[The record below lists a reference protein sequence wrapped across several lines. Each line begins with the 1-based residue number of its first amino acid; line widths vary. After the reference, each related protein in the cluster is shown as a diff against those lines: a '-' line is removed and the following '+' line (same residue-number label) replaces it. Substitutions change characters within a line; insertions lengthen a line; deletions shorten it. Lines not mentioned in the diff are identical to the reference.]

1 LATGL
6 PACAGNDEICELNI
20 EVCARNIGLCAA
32 NIVFARAGGESSGV
46 TRNLGL
52 ATGLPACAGNDEIC
66 EPKILAGNPMT
77 DPTVNLQAQLQTTSP
92 ARAWLRSH
100 GYSFFSSLGRFIRAP
115 LTHFMTLGVLA
126 LALALPTM
134 GHLALKNLRQLSGAL
149 TQPGDI
155 SLFLQTDADAT
166 AASALQ
172 AKVTALPGVRRV
184 SIKTPDQALAEFRA
198 LTSFTN
204 ALEVLDQNPLPFILV
219 TELDPTTLKSGR
231 AIELVEQFK
240 QMPEFEIVQF
250 DQEWLLRLKA
260 LINLAE
266 RGVWVF
272 GALLALTVLLVI
284 GNTIRL
290 EIAARIDEINIV
302 RLVGATNAFVRRP
315 FLYSGFWFG
324 AFGGAM
330 AVLLVGLT
338 VYLLAPS
345 AAVLAQSYGSELRLQ
360 GLDWLEAS
368 VLIGIGVLL
377 GMLGALLASSAHL
390 IRAENPQ

>member
-1 LATGL
+1 M
-6 PACAGNDEICELNI
+6 
-20 EVCARNIGLCAA
+20 R
-32 NIVFARAGGESSGV
+32 V
-46 TRNLGL
+46 T
-52 ATGLPACAGNDEIC
+52 
-66 EPKILAGNPMT
+66 EPT
-77 DPTVNLQAQLQTTSP
+77 NLQAELKTTSP
-92 ARAWLRSH
+92 LRAWMRSH
-100 GYSFFSSLGRFIRAP
+100 GYSLFSSLGRFVRSP
-115 LTHFMTLGVLA
+115 LTHVMTLGVLA

-149 TQPGDI
+149 TQPGDV
-155 SLFLQTDADAT
+155 SLFLKTDADA
-166 AASALQ
+166 AVASALQ
-172 AKVTALPGVRRV
+172 SKVETMEGVRRV

-204 ALEVLDQNPLPFILV
+204 ALDVLDQNPLPFILV
-219 TELDPTTLKSGR
+219 TELDPSTLKTGR
-231 AIELVEQFK
+231 AMDLVNQFK

-266 RGVWVF
+266 RGVMVF
-272 GALLALTVLLVI
+272 GVLLALTVLLVI

-324 AFGGAM
+324 AFGGVM

-345 AAVLAQSYGSELRLQ
+345 AAQLAQSYGSQLRLQ
-360 GLDWLEAS
+360 GLDLLEAS
-368 VLIGIGVLL
+368 VLIGIGIAL
-377 GMLGALLASSAHL
+377 GMLGALLASTAHL
-390 IRAENPQ
+390 MKAENPQ